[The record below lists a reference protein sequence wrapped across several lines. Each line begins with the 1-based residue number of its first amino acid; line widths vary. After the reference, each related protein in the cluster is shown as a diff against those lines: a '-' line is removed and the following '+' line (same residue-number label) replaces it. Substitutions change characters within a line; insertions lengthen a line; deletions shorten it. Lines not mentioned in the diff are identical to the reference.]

1 MNTRKSRKRNTIKN
15 RKCRKRNKTKKNG
28 GVNVTGFVKEVG
40 ENIIP
45 IEQKPTNTK
54 TVEPY
59 NHTYNTTVTPDS
71 KIQYKFFFITP
82 QTLLLNNVDSVR
94 VPNFMVN
101 GKLTNIKIE
110 NRYINY
116 FVKCNNEWYVILRIV
131 FAVNT
136 GVLASHTYTIFY
148 KLNKGIIT
156 FKDSD
161 NSIEIDPKHY
171 DNDSKFTLGI
181 FRTNNT
187 NEIKLKNTTYTP
199 ITESIK
205 DDIFFALRK
214 FRNVQ
219 LTAYDIKQTAV
230 NEAIT
235 APISFFDWFG

>member
-1 MNTRKSRKRNTIKN
+1 
-15 RKCRKRNKTKKNG
+15 
-28 GVNVTGFVKEVG
+28 
-40 ENIIP
+40 
-45 IEQKPTNTK
+45 
-54 TVEPY
+54 
-59 NHTYNTTVTPDS
+59 
-71 KIQYKFFFITP
+71 
-82 QTLLLNNVDSVR
+82 
-94 VPNFMVN
+94 MVN

-148 KLNKGIIT
+148 KLTKGIIT

-161 NSIEIDPKHY
+161 NSIEIEPKHY